1 MYGYL
6 LATVRPRGV
15 DDRDPIVFA
24 FREVTA
30 TDVPAAVNERFGA
43 ALVRQ
48 CYEQNV
54 QF

>member
-1 MYGYL
+1 
-6 LATVRPRGV
+6 
-15 DDRDPIVFA
+15 VFE

-30 TDVPAAVNERFGA
+30 AEVPRAVSERFGA